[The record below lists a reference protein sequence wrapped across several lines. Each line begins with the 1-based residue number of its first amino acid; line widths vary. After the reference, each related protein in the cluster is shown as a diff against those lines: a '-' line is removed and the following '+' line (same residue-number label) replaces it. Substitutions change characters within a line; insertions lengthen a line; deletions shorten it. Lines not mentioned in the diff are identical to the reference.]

1 MTAAA
6 RPHRRYLLIRTRGV
20 IRVRI
25 ERRTIAVGFALATA
39 VLLAGVVG
47 LASGDYGLSVGDV
60 VRGLFVPSDDPFTIV
75 VLRDL
80 RIPRVL
86 AAALVGAA
94 LGVSGAILQSIS
106 GNPLGSPD
114 IVGFT
119 TGAATGALLQ
129 IIVFDASTN
138 GVALG
143 AVVGG
148 LGAAAAM
155 YALAYRDGVSGYR
168 LVLVGIGLA
177 AMLQAANTWLIVR
190 ADLSAAQVGAQWL
203 AGSLNAV
210 TWGEVATITATVLI
224 LVPAAMA
231 LSRELA
237 ALALGDPVAI
247 ALGVSAERTR
257 RRLILISL
265 LLVAVAT
272 AITGPIAFV
281 ALAAPQLA
289 RRLTRTAMVGLGTAA
304 LMGALL
310 VIVGDIVAQRLFAPT
325 QLPVGVVTGTLGGGY
340 LIWLLSRE
348 WRVRRG

>member
-6 RPHRRYLLIRTRGV
+6 RPHRRYLLIRTRGA

-39 VLLAGVVG
+39 VLLAGLVG

-231 LSRELA
+231 LRRELA

>member
-1 MTAAA
+1 
-6 RPHRRYLLIRTRGV
+6 
-20 IRVRI
+20 VRI

-224 LVPAAMA
+224 LVPVAMA
-231 LSRELA
+231 LRRELA